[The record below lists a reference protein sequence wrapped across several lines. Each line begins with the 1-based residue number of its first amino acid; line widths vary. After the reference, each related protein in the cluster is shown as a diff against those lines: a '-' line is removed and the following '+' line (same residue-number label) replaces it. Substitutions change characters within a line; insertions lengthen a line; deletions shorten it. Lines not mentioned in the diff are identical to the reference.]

1 MVRSRPVAVSRDRQ
15 LCSAS
20 KPIGSGFEEVFNR
33 HRGAGGALVVSNVAW
48 AFNAFD
54 VGISRSYERAS
65 YDVESD
71 ALTRAL
77 AVIPVAAKERSSKEE
92 IVGAARRKGDTV
104 DVFEKDGVTWI
115 GNLGLRFEAT
125 GRVVKA
131 CAASCSE

>member
-1 MVRSRPVAVSRDRQ
+1 MKRSSIVIAV
-15 LCSAS
+15 L
-20 KPIGSGFEEVFNR
+20 
-33 HRGAGGALVVSNVAW
+33 GAALVVSNIAW

-65 YDVESD
+65 YGVESD

-77 AVIPVAAKERSSKEE
+77 AVIPVVAKERSSKEE
-92 IVGAARRKGDTV
+92 IIGAARRKGDSV

-125 GRVVKA
+125 GKVVKA